1 MFNHYECYGKFD
13 NESRNEVGSI
23 LIRRIKKRFLFIVVT
38 KKMDNF
44 NLKLYLSEIDS
55 IKKYLDSSSDLVK
68 NLNELDNYLEQANC
82 VNHSGLYTVTDESE
96 TFLNL
101 QNDSLSVKVNKD
113 ETKQKLLFKITNLI
127 NQSIDSTKI
136 IMLVYKRQK
145 K

>member
-1 MFNHYECYGKFD
+1 
-13 NESRNEVGSI
+13 
-23 LIRRIKKRFLFIVVT
+23 
-38 KKMDNF
+38 MDSF

-82 VNHSGLYTVTDESE
+82 VNHSRLYTVTDESE
-96 TFLNL
+96 TFFNL